1 MQYKL
6 DVLKKRGVYIVVPDE
21 GHYCY
26 DTKWVFKRKSAD
38 DQPIKW
44 RSRLCLKRFQAK
56 DNRRLL
62 RNPLACT
69 AEGVTKTVLCFN
81 VLVRLVEWG
90 F

>member
-6 DVLKKRGVYIVVPDE
+6 DVLKERGVLIVVPDE

-62 RNPLACT
+62 RNLPTHT
-69 AEGVTKTVLCFN
+69 AEGVSKIVRCFN
-81 VLVRLVEWG
+81 VLG
-90 F
+90 

>member
-6 DVLKKRGVYIVVPDE
+6 DVLKERGVYIVVPDE
-21 GHYCY
+21 GQYLH

-62 RNPLACT
+62 RNLPART
-69 AEGVTKTVLCFN
+69 VEGVSKTVRCFN
-81 VLVRLVEWG
+81 VLV
-90 F
+90 